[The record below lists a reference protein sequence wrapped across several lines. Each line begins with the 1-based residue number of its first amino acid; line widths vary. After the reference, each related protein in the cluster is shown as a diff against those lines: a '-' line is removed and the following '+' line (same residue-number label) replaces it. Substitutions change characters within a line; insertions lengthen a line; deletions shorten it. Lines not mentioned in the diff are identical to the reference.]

1 MESSP
6 HINPESGAT
15 SLIISLKSPW
25 LWLVL
30 LVYFLLGFFRLDY
43 KSLWI
48 DDAFSILG
56 SALPFQ
62 TGTLH
67 ELDRARPLYFWL
79 LGTWSL
85 FGESDLYLRSLTV
98 LIGGAAVSALYLFS
112 ARVYGRRTAFFAALF
127 LATSGSYIFFAQQI
141 RFYTLLIFFA
151 VVQMWALYALLESR
165 SYKSLSIYFATVL
178 LGLMSNPPLALL
190 NLAQAFYVLLFY
202 WRDKKLLMR
211 YVVSGI
217 IVTALF
223 SPYVLHIWAEASRFQ
238 KGWISFIDMPSLLHP
253 AGSLKQVARTVV
265 SVPEHH
271 AAGSY
276 IGAVL
281 LVLCAASLAY
291 ARKTG
296 ARQVAM
302 PIIWIFLPL
311 IILLVTTDLG
321 MKIFHRKT
329 LFLILPGTAIAL
341 AIIASRSRVWT
352 TALLLL
358 AYLVCNG
365 YYLYHYYR
373 ADNIHGEDWKSTVA
387 YLESPSVYS
396 PDMPVYIFPHSAKYV
411 FNHYAAK
418 PHRLVPVNKLR
429 PLKEIKDHFDSI
441 FAEQDRFV
449 VIIKRN
455 NHIPRIIDQYLYKFD
470 NCRDSR
476 MFDLIK
482 IIEVRACTKDEKD
495 HCGKNR
501 CVFRQ
506 GSPLMRPDLN
516 YITAKWSEGR
526 QNIRWSAGPGCGA
539 QQGAWEAG
547 HKEKGPVPWNKSR
560 KRLGWYDP
568 DPENICGGH
577 SPWFMLEGPNRPE
590 ALYNTIH
597 FKCDAKGEAYKIE
610 LFSKSGCEILIAWD

>member
-1 MESSP
+1 MESTPQLNSE
-6 HINPESGAT
+6 NTAT
-15 SLIISLKSPW
+15 SLMSFLKSPG

-30 LVYFLLGFFRLDY
+30 LVYFVLGFFRLDY
-43 KSLWI
+43 KSLWV

-62 TGTLH
+62 TGTLY

-79 LGTWSL
+79 LGIWSL

-112 ARVYGRRTAFFAALF
+112 ARVYGRRASFFATLF

-141 RFYTLLIFFA
+141 RFYTLLVFFA
-151 VVQMWALYALLESR
+151 VVQMWALYAFLESR

-178 LGLMSNPPLALL
+178 LGLMSSPPLALL

-202 WRDKKLLMR
+202 WRDKKLLTM

-223 SPYVLHIWAEASRFQ
+223 SPYVLHIWSEASRFQ
-238 KGWISFIDMPSLLHP
+238 KDWISFIDMPSLLHP
-253 AGSLKQVARTVV
+253 GGALKQVAGTLV
-265 SVPEHH
+265 SVPGHH

-281 LVLCAASLAY
+281 LVICAASLAY
-291 ARKTG
+291 VRKTG
-296 ARQVAM
+296 VRQVAM

-311 IILLVTTDLG
+311 IILLITTDLG

-329 LFLILPGTAIAL
+329 LFLILPGICLAL

-358 AYLVCNG
+358 AYLSCNG
-365 YYLYHYYR
+365 HYLYHYYR

-387 YLESPSVYS
+387 YLESASVYS
-396 PDMPVYIFPHSAKYV
+396 PDTPVFIFPHSAKHV
-411 FNHYAAK
+411 FNHYAGK
-418 PHRLVPVNKLR
+418 PHQLVPVNKFRDLE
-429 PLKEIKDHFDSI
+429 EIMSHFDRI
-441 FAEQDRFV
+441 FAEHDRFII
-449 VIIKRN
+449 IIKRN
-455 NHIPRIIDQYLYKFD
+455 NHVPRIIDQYLYRFD

-482 IIEVRACTKDEKD
+482 IISVRACKKDEKD
-495 HCGKNR
+495 HCGSNR
-501 CVFRQ
+501 CVLQ
-506 GSPLMRPDLN
+506 KDAPLMRPDLDF
-516 YITAKWSEGR
+516 IADMWMEGR
-526 QNIRWSAGPGCGA
+526 RNIRWSADSGCGP
-539 QQGAWEAG
+539 QQGSWQAC
-547 HKEKGPVPWNKSR
+547 HMDKGPVPWDKTR

-568 DPENICGGH
+568 HLKNACGGH
-577 SPWFMLEGPNRPE
+577 SPWFMLEGLNRPE

-597 FKCDAKGEAYKIE
+597 FKCDAQGEAYKLE
-610 LFSKSGCEILIAWD
+610 LFEKSGCNIFIEWD